1 MKLNFKFDVRH
12 FVAIAYVLISC
23 DLGTEKDI
31 IDELKTF
38 EGVKEVLGT
47 LGIYDIIVKVESQN
61 AHKLREIITWN
72 IRKMNHIKST
82 LTLLGIEVQG

>member
-1 MKLNFKFDVRH
+1 M
-12 FVAIAYVLISC
+12 AIGYVLISC
-23 DLGTEKDI
+23 DLGTEKAI

-61 AHKLREIITWN
+61 TQKLREIITWN

-82 LTLLGIEVQG
+82 LTLLGIEGQR